1 MPTSHGIDPVWLD
14 RQLARFKPSDMDA
27 AVKLMREYDR
37 ADRQAAQRAEHDCRC
52 RADAPVDTLLRM
64 STLGEQFRRQ
74 VRYLKTSARLFDEGD
89 EEEAIRLAV
98 TLRVLLHDTT
108 KSHSLLKL
116 AGLKSGM
123 KFLDTAI
130 VGGTEIYAGPVV
142 FQLEYVTDDGE
153 TGFAPS
159 GQDGLV
165 EVVPTLDGGGRI
177 CAPRRRR
184 GHETL
189 KPFNEWWTTYVID
202 TASGSKT
209 LSRKQLIWLM
219 ANKDGGAHVDPSG
232 PGDVYIGFV
241 KRGHGQLYSEDPDAA
256 FTAPESMRPF
266 EGNAAA
272 ESVRQI
278 AWEVLET
285 FDNDPATQAWRAMN

>member
-1 MPTSHGIDPVWLD
+1 
-14 RQLARFKPSDMDA
+14 
-27 AVKLMREYDR
+27 
-37 ADRQAAQRAEHDCRC
+37 
-52 RADAPVDTLLRM
+52 M

-74 VRYLKTSARLFDEGD
+74 VRYLETSARLFDDGD
-89 EEEAIRLAV
+89 EDEAIRLAV
-98 TLRVLLHDTT
+98 TLRVLLHDTA

-123 KFLDTAI
+123 EFLDTAI
-130 VGGTEIYAGPVV
+130 VGGTEIHAGPIVL
-142 FQLEYVTDDGE
+142 QIEYVTVDGE
-153 TGFAPS
+153 TGTLPS

-165 EVVPTLDGGGRI
+165 EVVPAPDGGGRI

-189 KPFNEWWTTYVID
+189 KPFQEWWTTCVID
-202 TASGSKT
+202 TASGSK
-209 LSRKQLIWLM
+209 LSRKQLVWLM
-219 ANKDGGAHVDPSG
+219 ANKDGGAHVDPNG

-241 KRGHGQLYSEDPDAA
+241 KRGHGHLYSEDPNAV
-256 FTAPESMRPF
+256 FTAPDSMHPF
-266 EGNAAA
+266 AGNAAA

-285 FDNDPATQAWRAMN
+285 FDNDAATQAWLGMN